1 MYINSPDKKY
11 QESGQPDMD
20 TEKTIP
26 AEIIR
31 SPHNVKIMA
40 IAAAIVLIIAL
51 LIVLLMKGGDDQAE
65 SSLTTRNGV
74 AQTNAA
80 NSPEMV
86 GVEGGTAVIGTDQFP
101 EDKNSPVRKIEMDDF
116 HISKYEVTNRQYM
129 EFIRKTGHQPPSSE
143 FWPAGRFRSGEED
156 FPVVGISRD
165 DASDYCRYNGMRLP
179 TEEEWEFAAR
189 TGEGSYF
196 PWGDEADSSRGNIAS
211 GYPVKVGESKRDV
224 NAIGIHDLAGN
235 VREWTSS
242 EAEIKSQQ
250 GYKVRHYVIR
260 GGSWEKLSGIENAR
274 FTSRGFVREGDVRAG
289 NNAIGFRCVAD
300 GP

>member
-1 MYINSPDKKY
+1 MYSNSPDKKY
-11 QESGQPDMD
+11 RESGQRDMD

-31 SPHNVKIMA
+31 SSHNVKIMA

-65 SSLTTRNGV
+65 SSLTTRNGA
-74 AQTNAA
+74 AQTDAA
-80 NSPEMV
+80 DSAEMV
-86 GVEGGTAVIGTDQFP
+86 GVESGTAVIGTDQFP
-101 EDKNSPVRKIEMDDF
+101 EDRNSPVRKLEMDGF

-129 EFIRKTGHQPPSSE
+129 KFIRKTGHQPPPGE
-143 FWPAGRFRSGEED
+143 FWPAGHFLSGEGD

-165 DASDYCRYNGMRLP
+165 DASDYCRHYGMRLP
-179 TEEEWEFAAR
+179 TEVEWEFAAR

-196 PWGDEADSSRGNIAS
+196 PWGDEADSSGGNIAS

-224 NAIGIHDLAGN
+224 NAVGIHDLAGN

-260 GGSWEKLSGIENAR
+260 GGSWEKLSRIENAR
-274 FTSRGFVREGDVRAG
+274 FTNRGFVREGDVRAG
-289 NNAIGFRCVAD
+289 SNALGFRCVAD
-300 GP
+300 ER

>member
-1 MYINSPDKKY
+1 MYFNSSDKKDR
-11 QESGQPDMD
+11 ESGKSDMD
-20 TEKTIP
+20 TDKTIP

-31 SPHNVKIMA
+31 SPHNLKIMA
-40 IAAAIVLIIAL
+40 IAGAIVLAIAFMVFL
-51 LIVLLMKGGDDQAE
+51 LIRSGNDQPE
-65 SSLTTRNGV
+65 FSFSTRSDVSRHEPAGS
-74 AQTNAA
+74 Q
-80 NSPEMV
+80 EMV
-86 GVEGGTAVIGTDQFP
+86 RVESGTAVIGTDQFP
-101 EDKNSPVRKIEMDDF
+101 EDKNSPVRKIEMDGF
-116 HISKYEVTNRQYM
+116 QISKYEVTNRQYM

-196 PWGDEADSSRGNIAS
+196 PWGNTADSSGGNIAS
-211 GYPVKVGESKRDV
+211 GYPVRVGESKRDV
-224 NAIGIHDLAGN
+224 NAMGIHDLAGN

-250 GYKVRHYVIR
+250 GYQVRHYIIR
-260 GGSWEKLSGIENAR
+260 GGSWEKLNGIETAR
-274 FTSRGFVREGDVRAG
+274 FTNRGFVREGDVREG
-289 NNAIGFRCVAD
+289 YNAIGFRCVMD
-300 GP
+300 ER